1 MSELERS
8 IDTDGFVFV
17 EDVAFIIWKWD
28 WIDEDFESGTES
40 STSSIQV
47 IPETPLQSDSD
58 HDDDEILLAS
68 AMALDICTQVTHTV
82 TFKCIG
88 TTKEMQ
94 YQERLKQIAQ
104 LRSRGLEVPCQL
116 KPEPDNPFDL
126 NAIAFECQIDGMWQ
140 IIGYI
145 VREALDDVHEVL
157 AAKKVIKVALDW
169 VNFQLQWRYVGWYA
183 GVNISRSGQWSPTI
197 IRCQSSKH

>member
-1 MSELERS
+1 MNELERS

-68 AMALDICTQVTHTV
+68 AICTQVTHTV

-88 TTKEMQ
+88 TTKEIQ

-116 KPEPDNPFDL
+116 KPEPDNPFDS

-145 VREALDDVHEVL
+145 VREALDEVHEAL

-169 VNFQLQWRYVGWYA
+169 VKFQLQWRSVGWYA